1 MTDSHWR
8 VRYAVAENPNPEAGL
23 IGLGSSD
30 QDTRGH
36 AAQRSNLGAT
46 GVRLVLTD
54 PVYSVRERLAA
65 ATDDPDV
72 AAALARDPH
81 PAVRAAVVLNAV
93 LRETDVEMLAS
104 DPIARVRGTAA
115 ASRRVRP
122 ATLTRLADD
131 RSVAV
136 RWAVLYYNPER
147 LDLARKIAE
156 DSDEMNAHQAKSQ
169 LERPRDF
176 TAFLGDIDLVQ

>member
-1 MTDSHWR
+1 MDMPLSEVTSMPQACDWCS
-8 VRYAVAENPNPEAGL
+8 P
-23 IGLGSSD
+23 
-30 QDTRGH
+30 TRR
-36 AAQRSNLGAT
+36 ALSVSVSRQR
-46 GVRLVLTD
+46 LTT
-54 PVYSVRERLAA
+54 PMS
-65 ATDDPDV
+65 P
-72 AAALARDPH
+72 AALAEDPH

-93 LRETDVEMLAS
+93 LRDTDVEMLAS

-115 ASRRVRP
+115 ASRRVQP

-176 TAFLGDIDLVQ
+176 TAFLGDIDLVR